1 MESET
6 PTGISETPSGTT
18 ETPMSSSSY
27 TPKQVE
33 YNSEKYNILIHIEC
47 SEIIFQIASI
57 NTNPNKIFD
66 NSFSL
71 EILVVINEFFKLY
84 NTLNEALEYLNDL
97 LELNKYS
104 IKSKNEN
111 DNIIYFYFPPSPPF
125 QKKAI
130 EIPLKKKKN
139 ENDISYDTLS
149 DEMKKIIDQNDLILG
164 IDLGTTYSCGAIM
177 IEQKIIVIENSLGLR
192 TTPSYVSFL
201 SPNERVVGE

>member
-1 MESET
+1 MEL
-6 PTGISETPSGTT
+6 

-71 EILVVINEFFKLY
+71 EKLVVINEFFKLY

-97 LELNKYS
+97 LELNKYT
-104 IKSKNEN
+104 IKNNNE
-111 DNIIYFYFPPSPPF
+111 DDSIIYFCFLAFPPHL
-125 QKKAI
+125 KRAI
-130 EIPLKKKKN
+130 EIPLKKK
-139 ENDISYDTLS
+139 
-149 DEMKKIIDQNDLILG
+149 MK
-164 IDLGTTYSCGAIM
+164 M
-177 IEQKIIVIENSLGLR
+177 IYHMIHYQMK
-192 TTPSYVSFL
+192 
-201 SPNERVVGE
+201 